1 MGTYKK
7 LRTPIIKPRTQGGTF
22 YTFSSAMEDIGLNVN
37 ELKNKVA
44 LSHYV
49 LLNIP
54 AFSPNVKYTDKNVG
68 DYTFAEWFENYALN
82 METVLRNQPT
92 YNFAE
97 SLSVSERTFW
107 KFMKKYCDVKFE
119 KDTSDS
125 SYYVETNNVVKAFG
139 IISAGAQRTDEY
151 GIYNET
157 FVQIPSSY
165 GKMKTLFKPTSDKNY
180 HTGKFFT
187 DSQNNYIENVTLD
200 EISESGNLHTGIS
213 ASAIY
218 DNEGEK
224 CYNVEDEN
232 DTLCVDFSLADLRE
246 YYNDSTLT
254 YDDLAINEL
263 GIDSDKIDQPYEFNA
278 ILLYYSIYDSTNKN
292 ILATNAYGI
301 MLLESAVE
309 DNISSKYKFPSIE
322 KRKTS
327 NTKIGNS
334 YSFRLN
340 IKTSSIYSGDTVVYD
355 NSTSSYKMSTEFN
368 DVIRNLSAAV
378 ETLKSN
384 ANLIAKISNDN
395 TTVKQLALQC
405 MDKIENIETD
415 INNIKSGKT
424 KNVSAESVN
433 SSFGSFGSL
442 DASIYLRDNDGRVIG
457 KFDSSTF
464 EYIDASFGT
473 LTSKEISVNDVN
485 TSTLSAANN
494 SVNIT
499 NKEKTSSFATFDING
514 VRTSKDFI
522 YERNSASY
530 DNTYAVNKTDATKFL
545 NSINIA
551 FDSSSGFMIELG
563 TGSDSNAYKN
573 IISPS
578 TGEFSV
584 TGLLALII
592 ASLKNDSTD
601 STDTTNA
608 DDTVETS

>member
-54 AFSPNVKYTDKNVG
+54 AFSPDAKYTDKNIG

-107 KFMKKYCDVKFE
+107 KFMKKYCDIKFE
-119 KDTSDS
+119 KDTEDS

-165 GKMKTLFKPTSDKNY
+165 GKMKTLFKPASDKNY

-187 DSQNNYIENVTLD
+187 DSQSDYIENVTLD

-218 DNEGEK
+218 DNVSEK
-224 CYNVEDEN
+224 CYNVEDES
-232 DTLCVDFSLADLRE
+232 DALCVDFSLADLRE

-263 GIDSDKIDQPYEFNA
+263 GIDSDKTDQPYEFNA

-309 DNISSKYKFPSIE
+309 DNISGKYKFPSIE

-327 NTKIGNS
+327 NAKIGNS

-355 NSTSSYKMSTEFN
+355 NSTSSYEMSTEFN

-395 TTVKQLALQC
+395 TTVKELALQC

-424 KNVSAESVN
+424 KNVSADSVN
-433 SSFGSFGSL
+433 SSFGSFDSL
-442 DASIYLRDNDGRVIG
+442 DASTYLRNSDGQVIG

-473 LTSKEISVNDVN
+473 LTSKEISSDDIN
-485 TSTLSAANN
+485 TSIVSAVNN

-499 NKEKTSSFATFDING
+499 NKEKTLSFATFDING

-522 YERNSASY
+522 YERSAESY
-530 DNTYAVNKTDATKFL
+530 DNTYAVNKADATKFL
-545 NSINIA
+545 NSINVA
-551 FDSSSGFMIELG
+551 FDSSSGFMIKLAE
-563 TGSDSNAYKN
+563 GSDSNAYKN

-578 TGEFSV
+578 TGEFSI

-601 STDTTNA
+601 STDTTNT
-608 DDTVETS
+608 DDTIETS